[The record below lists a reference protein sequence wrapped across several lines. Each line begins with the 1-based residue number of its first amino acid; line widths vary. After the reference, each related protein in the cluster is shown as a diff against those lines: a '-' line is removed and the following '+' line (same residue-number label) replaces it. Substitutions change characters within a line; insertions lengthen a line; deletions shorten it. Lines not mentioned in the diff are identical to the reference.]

1 MIEIIPNWHPIFVNF
16 TVALFTVS
24 ALLYIV
30 ALLSPN
36 APWRHGCL
44 AAAHWNLALGAGFAL
59 ITVGTGLNA
68 YYTVAHDSPSHAAMT
83 NHRNW
88 AFAAAGVI
96 VAMALWQWFRR
107 RRDSQPN
114 VLLAVTMMLAGGL
127 LTVTAWKGAELV
139 FRYGLGVMALIETE
153 GPGHNHEHPSDEHGS
168 LDLTSGQGGEQGL
181 QADHDHEKEAVLDDG
196 EDQTLQVHSH
206 AKPDPGR
213 EPDHS
218 HEGNAAVV
226 PKDGP
231 TSAIINFHAA
241 LKSGDEQTVMATLA
255 PEVLIFESGGAERSR
270 AEYASH
276 HMNSD
281 MAFLNQMERDVIE
294 QETSLI
300 GNSAWIV
307 TESRLHGRHKEKD
320 FDLVSIETAVLKRG
334 VNGWKIV
341 HLHWSSREQ

>member
-36 APWRHGCL
+36 APWRDGCL

-139 FRYGLGVMALIETE
+139 FRYGLRRV
-153 GPGHNHEHPSDEHGS
+153 
-168 LDLTSGQGGEQGL
+168 
-181 QADHDHEKEAVLDDG
+181 
-196 EDQTLQVHSH
+196 
-206 AKPDPGR
+206 
-213 EPDHS
+213 
-218 HEGNAAVV
+218 
-226 PKDGP
+226 
-231 TSAIINFHAA
+231 
-241 LKSGDEQTVMATLA
+241 
-255 PEVLIFESGGAERSR
+255 
-270 AEYASH
+270 
-276 HMNSD
+276 
-281 MAFLNQMERDVIE
+281 
-294 QETSLI
+294 
-300 GNSAWIV
+300 
-307 TESRLHGRHKEKD
+307 
-320 FDLVSIETAVLKRG
+320 
-334 VNGWKIV
+334 
-341 HLHWSSREQ
+341 